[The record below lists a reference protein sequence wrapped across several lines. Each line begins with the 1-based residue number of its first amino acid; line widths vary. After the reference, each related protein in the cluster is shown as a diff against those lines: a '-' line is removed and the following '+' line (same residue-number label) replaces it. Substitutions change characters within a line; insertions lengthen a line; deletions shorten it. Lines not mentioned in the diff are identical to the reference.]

1 MKLKHRLALYSV
13 LIFSVVILIA
23 STAIYFSFYKKMETI
38 ELQILKNKTL
48 LAAVYYL
55 EDDEVGNEERETIQ
69 NQLRRS
75 ISRKNIA
82 VFNSENAI
90 AKGEMGIDEFIT
102 PDFLRQVRNQREAHL
117 VSDNNFYFGLY
128 YEDNEGDFV
137 VITREDK
144 SEFSQQLLALLQIL
158 IVVFVIGVLLI
169 FIFSQFLGRIAYAPI
184 IKIIDQIKDRDNN
197 NFHQPIISDVNDYD
211 EIKDLIISYNHFI
224 EKLANTFYIQ
234 KNFIDYVSHELRTPI
249 TAILGNLEV
258 TNTKDRSIQEYK
270 ENIQLVRQYILDL
283 EETLEK
289 MTLLSG
295 ANTRLEFSEIRIDE
309 VVWQVIE
316 NAIFY
321 YGANI
326 DVNIDVEDTSDF
338 SIQGNSKM
346 LELALSNIVENA
358 IKYSRNALIKVCVYK
373 EDDNIKIDVIDA
385 GIGIPAKDLVH
396 IKQNFYRAENT
407 KEFQGKGIGLSLANI
422 IFNLHN
428 IQMHIKS
435 DSTGTSVSLIFNRL

>member
-23 STAIYFSFYKKMETI
+23 SAAIYISFYKKMEAI
-38 ELQILKNKTL
+38 ELQVLKNKTL

-82 VFNSENAI
+82 VYNSKNVI
-90 AKGEMGIDEFIT
+90 AKGEMGVDNFIT
-102 PDFLRQVRNQREAHL
+102 KDFLNQVRNQREAHL
-117 VSDNNFYFGLY
+117 VLDNNFYFGLY

-144 SEFSQQLLALLQIL
+144 SEFNQQLLALLQIL
-158 IVVFVIGVLLI
+158 IVVFIVGVILI
-169 FIFSQFLGRIAYAPI
+169 FIVSQFLGRLAYAPI
-184 IKIIDQIKDRDNN
+184 IKIIDQIKERDNN
-197 NFHQPIISDVNDYD
+197 NFHQPIRSGENDYA
-211 EIKDLIISYNHFI
+211 EIKDLIVSYNHFI
-224 EKLANTFYIQ
+224 EKLSNTFHIQ

-258 TNTKDRSIQEYK
+258 TNTKDRSIVEYK
-270 ENIQLVRQYILDL
+270 ENIQLIKQYILDL

-295 ANTRLEFSEIRIDE
+295 ANTRLEFNEIRIDE
-309 VVWQVIE
+309 VVWHVIE
-316 NAIFY
+316 HAILY
-321 YGANI
+321 HNANI
-326 DVNIDVEDTSDF
+326 DVNIEVEDTADF
-338 SIQGNSKM
+338 YIQGNAKM

-358 IKYSRNALIKVCVYK
+358 IKYSRNSIIKLHVYK
-373 EDDNIKIDVIDA
+373 ENSKIRIDVIDT
-385 GIGIPAKDLVH
+385 GIGIPAKDLVN

-422 IFNLHN
+422 IFDLHKINLD
-428 IQMHIKS
+428 IKS
-435 DSTGTSVSLIFNRL
+435 DSKGTCVSLIFNK